1 MILGVSGS
9 PRTSATEHVCK
20 HALESLELLGY
31 ETQYWSVL
39 GKKINFCTHCDFCRK
54 GEGCVFKDDMNTL
67 YPLLEE
73 ADAYVFATPVYNG
86 NVSGQMKTL
95 MDRCRAL
102 FSRNH
107 KVFRYK
113 PVIAVA
119 VGGDRSGGQEPSI
132 QQIASFFM
140 MNGGVPVSGG
150 TFGANLGAS
159 FWSRDSLEGVLEDT
173 EGFRSLSMTIKRL
186 DKYMGEHKQ

>member
-9 PRTSATEHVCK
+9 PRPKATEFVLK
-20 HALESLELLGY
+20 AALKQLEELGH
-31 ETQYWSVL
+31 ETKIWTVM
-39 GKKINFCTHCDFCRK
+39 GKKINFCIHCNYCMK
-54 GEGCVFKDDMNTL
+54 KEGCVFKDDMSTL
-67 YPLLEE
+67 YPLLEK

-102 FSRNH
+102 LSRNH

-113 PVIAVA
+113 PSIAIA
-119 VGGDRSGGQEPSI
+119 VGGDRIGGQEPAI
-132 QQIASFFM
+132 QQIASFFI

-150 TFGANLGAS
+150 TFGANLGAA
-159 FWSRDSLEGVLEDT
+159 FWSKDTLEGVLEDE

-186 DKYMGEHKQ
+186 DKYMRERKQ

>member
-1 MILGVSGS
+1 MS
-9 PRTSATEHVCK
+9 TEYVCK
-20 HALESLELLGY
+20 KALEQLGEYGY
-31 ETQYWSVL
+31 ETTYWSVK
-39 GKKINFCTHCDFCRK
+39 GKKLNFCTHCDFCSK

-86 NVSGQMKTL
+86 GVSGQLKTV

-102 FSRNH
+102 FRQNN

-113 PVIAVA
+113 PIVAIA
-119 VGGDRSGGQEPSI
+119 VGGDRVGGQEPAI
-132 QQIASFFM
+132 QQISSFFI

-150 TFGANLGAS
+150 AFGSNLGAT
-159 FWSRDSLEGVLEDT
+159 FWSKDTLEGVMADE
-173 EGFRSLSMTIKRL
+173 EGFRSLTHTLKRL
-186 DKYMGEHKQ
+186 DKYLKEGKS

>member
-9 PRTSATEHVCK
+9 PRPKATEHVLK
-20 HALESLELLGY
+20 HALEILEGLGY
-31 ETQYWSVL
+31 DTQYWSVL
-39 GKKINFCTHCDFCRK
+39 GKKINFCIHCDFCRK
-54 GEGCVFKDDMNTL
+54 GEGCVFKDDMGTL
-67 YPLLEE
+67 YSLLEE

-102 FSRNH
+102 LSRNH

-113 PVIAVA
+113 PAIAIA
-119 VGGDRSGGQEPSI
+119 VGGDRIGGQEPAI
-132 QQIASFFM
+132 QQIAAFIT

-150 TFGANLGAS
+150 TFGANLGAA
-159 FWSRDSLEGVLEDT
+159 FWSKDTLEGVLEDE

-186 DKYMGEHKQ
+186 DKYMRERKQ